1 MKKIPPYNKKL
12 KLNARKNRKE
22 MNKPEAMIWYNILRQ
37 KKMRGYRFLRQKP
50 IGNYIVD
57 FCCAKL
63 KLIIEIDGESHE
75 DQVKYDRKRESY
87 LTKSG
92 FSVIHYSN
100 YDVMSN
106 LEGVYF
112 DLEKR
117 IQKRE
122 KEINPLSFPLKK
134 GDQKKMM
141 IKSEKAPLK
150 KGDQKK

>member
-22 MNKPEAMIWYNILRQ
+22 MNKPEAMIWYNILGQ

-57 FCCAKL
+57 FCCVKL

-75 DQVKYDRKRESY
+75 DQVKYDRKKESY

-134 GDQKKMM
+134 GDQKK
-141 IKSEKAPLK
+141 
-150 KGDQKK
+150 